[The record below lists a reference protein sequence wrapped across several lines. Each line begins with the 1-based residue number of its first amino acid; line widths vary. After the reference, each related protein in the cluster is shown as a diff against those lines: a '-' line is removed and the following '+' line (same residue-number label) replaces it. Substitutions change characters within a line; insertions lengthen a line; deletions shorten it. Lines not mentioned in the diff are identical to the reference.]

1 MISKQLSQRKKEKA
15 LQIFIEI
22 PKKKSKTKKQNP
34 QYLASSKKLQGMLEA
49 GKYYLWR
56 GENSINWNWPQNY
69 IMIGLVGKNIKNIII
84 IYAFHMSMKLQKKV
98 NKLHRGME
106 WDKEKKKKKCVCV
119 YQTARDANYS
129 AWNKYPEDN

>member
-49 GKYYLWR
+49 GKYYL
-56 GENSINWNWPQNY
+56 
-69 IMIGLVGKNIKNIII
+69 
-84 IYAFHMSMKLQKKV
+84 
-98 NKLHRGME
+98 
-106 WDKEKKKKKCVCV
+106 
-119 YQTARDANYS
+119 
-129 AWNKYPEDN
+129 